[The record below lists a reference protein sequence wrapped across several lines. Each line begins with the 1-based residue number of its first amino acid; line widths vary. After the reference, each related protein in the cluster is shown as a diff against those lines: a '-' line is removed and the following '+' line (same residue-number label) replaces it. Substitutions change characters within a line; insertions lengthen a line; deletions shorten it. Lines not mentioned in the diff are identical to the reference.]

1 LTGIILAA
9 GIGRRM
15 WPLTADRPKS
25 LLPLP
30 IDGGCTLVRMV
41 HALELAS
48 IDRIV
53 CVVGYLR
60 GEIRLALDAL
70 GARVPI
76 ELVVNEDYRL
86 GSVCSLH
93 KARDYLDDDVV
104 IADADVLLPGSLV
117 RRLME
122 DASPNAFLMDSSAV
136 ASGEE
141 MMLMVRRGRVLNIGR
156 EVPPERW
163 DLLGESLGLLK
174 LERRAARALRASAN
188 DIISGGSALGDYEL
202 AFRPVLSRFEVSA
215 ISVAGEPWIE
225 IDTPFDLMMA
235 GKSVAPRIVEHERS
249 ECRPLPS
256 GARSTK
262 ER

>member
-1 LTGIILAA
+1 MIGIILAA

-30 IDGGCTLVRMV
+30 IEGGCTLVRMV
-41 HALELAS
+41 RALELAS
-48 IDRIV
+48 VDRIV

-70 GARVPI
+70 GAGVPV

-93 KARDYLDDDVV
+93 KASKYLDDDVV

-117 RRLME
+117 RRLTQ
-122 DASPNAFLMDSSAV
+122 DTSPNAFLMDSSAV

-174 LERRAARALRASAN
+174 LERRAARALCASAN
-188 DIISGGSALGDYEL
+188 DIVSGGNALGDYEL
-202 AFRPVLSRFEVSA
+202 AFRPVLSRFEVNA
-215 ISVAGEPWIE
+215 ISVTGAPWIE

-235 GKSVAPRIVEHERS
+235 EKSIAPRIVEHERPERQTLHS
-249 ECRPLPS
+249 QTRS
-256 GARSTK
+256 AR